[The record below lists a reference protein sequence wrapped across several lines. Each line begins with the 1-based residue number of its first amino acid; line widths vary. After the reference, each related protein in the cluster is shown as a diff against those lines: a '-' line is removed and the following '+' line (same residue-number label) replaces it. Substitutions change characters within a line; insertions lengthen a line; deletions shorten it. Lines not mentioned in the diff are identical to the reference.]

1 MRKRFAIS
9 ICVLLVGAARQSVIL
24 GSLWAQHT
32 VALLVKHINHR
43 RTSVE
48 EDGDLLTCATEVEVA
63 HVLLV
68 VVVFNVY
75 FLYLVSA
82 LGLGGG
88 LVFCLEEA
96 GGIEGIVILIEARGL
111 GAELGELQAVV
122 SP

>member
-1 MRKRFAIS
+1 
-9 ICVLLVGAARQSVIL
+9 
-24 GSLWAQHT
+24 
-32 VALLVKHINHR
+32 
-43 RTSVE
+43 
-48 EDGDLLTCATEVEVA
+48 LTCATEVEVA

>member
-1 MRKRFAIS
+1 MRKRFGIS

-32 VALLVKHINHR
+32 VALLVKHVNHR
-43 RTSVE
+43 RTGVE

-68 VVVFNVY
+68 IVVFDIY
-75 FLYLVSA
+75 FLYLESA

-88 LVFCLEEA
+88 LVRCLEKA
-96 GGIEGIVILIEARGL
+96 SGIEGIVIVIEARGL
-111 GAELGELQAVV
+111 GAELGEPQAVV
-122 SP
+122 SR